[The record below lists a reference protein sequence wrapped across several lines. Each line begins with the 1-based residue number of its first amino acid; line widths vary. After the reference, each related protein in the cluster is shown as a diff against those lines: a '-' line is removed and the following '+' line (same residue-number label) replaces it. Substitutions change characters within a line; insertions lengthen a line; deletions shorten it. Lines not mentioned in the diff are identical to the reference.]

1 MFKKILVPLDGSDM
15 AEAVLPNVRSLA
27 QCFESEITLLQ
38 VLIPIPMS
46 YYGATVDMV
55 VMSNLEQSART
66 AANSYIQKTVAHLED
81 LGIKARAVIHE
92 ELSAAD
98 FILTYAEQNGIDLI
112 AMSTHGRTGIGRW
125 LLGSVADRVMNHAKT
140 PVLLVRPD
148 LSA

>member
-1 MFKKILVPLDGSDM
+1 
-15 AEAVLPNVRSLA
+15 
-27 QCFESEITLLQ
+27 
-38 VLIPIPMS
+38 
-46 YYGATVDMV
+46 MV
-55 VMSNLEQSART
+55 VMSDIEQSART
-66 AANSYIQKTVAHLED
+66 AANTYIHQTAAHLED
-81 LGIKARAVIHE
+81 SGLKARAVLHE

-112 AMSTHGRTGIGRW
+112 AMSKHGRAGIGRW